1 MGQVVQTEDP
11 TQFDKF
17 QDLNDIDL
25 LPGAIVVRL
34 RSTGNSIAQEVIAI
48 PANPNFINVP
58 LYGEQVIVFSA
69 IDGRT
74 EDTKTDLYYYLPW
87 INTHGI
93 INNGI
98 MPYIHDTIP
107 EDKGYGTYAVSSPFK
122 SKEPEQLSF
131 EEKNIVTIQP
141 YQGDN
146 IIQDRFG
153 SILRF
158 TSTHKNL
165 DAYSQEPF
173 WDSETAGDP
182 LVALSCGVD
191 GTDQED
197 GYFTI
202 ENPDKDAAFIY
213 LSKSHKIS
221 NLTLAQPK
229 VGKEV
234 KPVSSYDKSQVVIGS
249 NRLIFNAR
257 VEEIVLCAKKDV
269 KIATPAWQTDMD
281 EFFTLMLAFLDEVIN
296 QNENIQAGHSEIGF
310 VAQENALEVHVSP
323 ESGAS
328 TSTPTNTGQYVASN
342 VRSTVDNTNE
352 SLDIRERLQS
362 IRDDFANMQQ

>member
-1 MGQVVQTEDP
+1 MGQVVQTDDP
-11 TQFDKF
+11 TQFDEF
-17 QDLNDIDL
+17 QDQNELDY
-25 LPGAIVVRL
+25 LPGSIIVRL
-34 RSTGNSIAQEVIAI
+34 RGTGTSIAHEVTAI
-48 PANPNFINVP
+48 PANPNILHVP
-58 LYGEQVIVFSA
+58 LYGEQVLVFST

-74 EDTKTDLYYYLPW
+74 EDIKTDLYYYLPW
-87 INTHGI
+87 INTHGM

-98 MPYIHDTIP
+98 MPFIHDTIP
-107 EDKGYGTYAVSSPFK
+107 EDQGYGDYAVSSPFK
-122 SKEPEQLSF
+122 SKEPEQRSF

-153 SILRF
+153 SLLRF

-165 DAYSQEPF
+165 DPYSQEPF
-173 WDSETAGDP
+173 WDSETVGDP
-182 LVALSCGVD
+182 LIALSCGVD
-191 GTDQED
+191 GTDQKD

-229 VGKEV
+229 VGKQV

-257 VEEIVLCAKKDV
+257 AEEIVLVAKKDV

-281 EFFTLMLAFLDEVIN
+281 EFFTLMLAFLDEVIK
-296 QNENIQAGHSEIGF
+296 QNLNIQDAHTEIGF
-310 VAQENALEVHVSP
+310 VAAENAAEVHSSP
-323 ESGAS
+323 ETGAS
-328 TSTPTNTGQYVASN
+328 TSPPLNTGQYIASN
-342 VRSTVDNTNE
+342 VRSTIDNTDE
-352 SLDIRERLQS
+352 SQDIESQLRSIRE
-362 IRDDFANMQQ
+362 DFANMRQ

>member
-1 MGQVVQTEDP
+1 MGQVVQTDDP
-11 TQFDKF
+11 TQFDEFKD
-17 QDLNDIDL
+17 QNDIDY
-25 LPGAIVVRL
+25 LPGTIIVRL
-34 RSTGNSIAQEVIAI
+34 RGTGHSIAQEVAAI
-48 PANPNFINVP
+48 PANPNFLNVP
-58 LYGEQVIVFSA
+58 LYGEQVIVFNA
-69 IDGRT
+69 VDGRT
-74 EDTKTDLYYYLPW
+74 EDTKTDLYYYMPW
-87 INTHGI
+87 LNAHGMM
-93 INNGI
+93 NNGI

-122 SKEPEQLSF
+122 SKEPEQRSF

-141 YQGDN
+141 YQGDS

-153 SILRF
+153 SLLRF
-158 TSTHKNL
+158 TSTHKTL
-165 DAYSQEPF
+165 DPYSQEPF
-173 WDSETAGDP
+173 WDSENAGDP

-191 GTDQED
+191 GTEQE

-234 KPVSSYDKSQVVIGS
+234 KPVSSYDKSQVIIGS

-257 VEEIVLCAKKDV
+257 TEEIVLVAKKDV

-281 EFFTLMLAFLDEVIN
+281 EFFTLMLAFLDEVIK
-296 QNENIQAGHSEIGF
+296 QNLNIQAGHAEIGT
-310 VAQENALEVHVSP
+310 VAQENALETHISP
-323 ESGAS
+323 ETGLQ
-328 TSTPTNTGQYVASN
+328 TSPPTNNGQYVASN
-342 VRSTVDNTNE
+342 VRSTVANTNE
-352 SLDIRERLQS
+352 SLDIESQLRS
-362 IRDDFANMQQ
+362 IREDFANMRQ